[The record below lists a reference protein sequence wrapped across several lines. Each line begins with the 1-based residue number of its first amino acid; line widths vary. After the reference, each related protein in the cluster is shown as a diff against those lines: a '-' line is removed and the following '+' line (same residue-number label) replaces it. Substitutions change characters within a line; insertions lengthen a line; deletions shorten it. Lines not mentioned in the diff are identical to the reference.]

1 MTLINSD
8 LTDKTL
14 TPKSPIISL
23 MKTTTRT
30 RKIIHI
36 DMDAFYASVEQHDH
50 PEYRGKP
57 LVVGF
62 SEGRGVIAAAS
73 YEARQYGIHSAL
85 PTQKALAL
93 CPHLLF
99 AAPRFSR
106 YREVSQAI
114 RKIFYEY
121 TALVEPLSLDEAFL
135 DVTDNLKGIDDPQVI
150 ALEIKDKIFKTLGLT
165 ASAGVS
171 YNKFLAKVASDVNK
185 PNGLFIISE
194 ARAPDFLKTLKIED
208 FFGVGKVTAKK
219 MHDLGIK
226 TGKELLEISQEQLIQ
241 HFGKA
246 GKSYYHYARGIDHRP
261 VDPFQ
266 PQKSLGIEETFFD
279 DLTLK
284 EAIIE
289 ELEIVAKE
297 LISRSMQS
305 QFLGRNCTLKIR
317 YKDFT
322 QISRSQT
329 VHFPLGDNLNELW
342 QVALS
347 LLNQIDIAPEKGVRL
362 MGLSIANIDLDK
374 DSLNNELNQLQLP
387 FTINQ

>member
-1 MTLINSD
+1 MTEQARN
-8 LTDKTL
+8 
-14 TPKSPIISL
+14 
-23 MKTTTRT
+23 
-30 RKIIHI
+30 IIHV

-73 YEARQYGIHSAL
+73 YEARKYGIHSAI
-85 PTQKALAL
+85 PTKKALEL
-93 CPHLLF
+93 CPHLIF

-121 TALVEPLSLDEAFL
+121 TPLVEPLSLDEAFL
-135 DVTDNLKGIDDPQVI
+135 DVTNNLK
-150 ALEIKDKIFKTLGLT
+150 EIKDPQEIALDIKEKIFNTLGLT
-165 ASAGVS
+165 ASAGIS
-171 YNKFLAKVASDVNK
+171 YNKFLAKIASDVNK
-185 PNGLFIISE
+185 PNGLFIITE
-194 ARAPDFLKTLKIED
+194 ATAPEFLKTLPIED

-219 MHDLGIK
+219 MHGLGIK
-226 TGKELLEISQEQLIQ
+226 TGLELLQTPQELLIQ

-246 GKSYYHYARGIDHRP
+246 GKSYYNYARGIDHRA

-266 PQKSLGIEETFFD
+266 PQKSLGVEETFFD

-284 EAIIE
+284 EEVIE

-297 LISRSMQS
+297 LISRSINS

-329 VHFPLGDNLNELW
+329 THFPLGHNLNELW
-342 QVALS
+342 QVTLS
-347 LLNQIDIAPEKGVRL
+347 LLEQIDLNPQKGIRL
-362 MGLSIANIDLDK
+362 IGLSIANIDLDK
-374 DSLNNELNQLQLP
+374 EALNNELNQLQIPLIL
-387 FTINQ
+387 T

>member
-1 MTLINSD
+1 MTEHA
-8 LTDKTL
+8 
-14 TPKSPIISL
+14 
-23 MKTTTRT
+23 
-30 RKIIHI
+30 RKIIHV

-73 YEARQYGIHSAL
+73 YEARKYGIHSAIA
-85 PTQKALAL
+85 TKKALEL
-93 CPHLLF
+93 CPHLIF

-121 TALVEPLSLDEAFL
+121 TPLVEPLSLDEAFL
-135 DVTDNLKGIDDPQVI
+135 DVTDNLKGIEDPKQI
-150 ALEIKDKIFKTLGLT
+150 ALEIKAKILDTLGLT

-171 YNKFLAKVASDVNK
+171 YNKFLAKIASDVNK
-185 PNGLFIISE
+185 PNGLFVITE
-194 ARAPDFLKTLKIED
+194 KDARSFLKNLRIED

-226 TGKELLEISQEQLIQ
+226 TGHELFQASEALLIE

-246 GKSYYHYARGIDHRP
+246 GKSYYHYARGIDHRT

-266 PQKSLGIEETFFD
+266 PQKSLGVEETFFE

-284 EAIIE
+284 EEVLE

-297 LISRSMQS
+297 LITRSISS

-317 YKDFT
+317 YRDFT

-329 VHFPLGDNLNELW
+329 THFPLGHNLDELW
-342 QVALS
+342 QVTLS
-347 LLNQIDIAPEKGVRL
+347 LLHHIDLKPQKGIRL
-362 MGLSIANIDLDK
+362 IGLSIANIDLEK
-374 DSLNNELNQLQLP
+374 EALNNELNQLQIPLTP
-387 FTINQ
+387 

>member
-1 MTLINSD
+1 MTS
-8 LTDKTL
+8 TA
-14 TPKSPIISL
+14 
-23 MKTTTRT
+23 

-73 YEARQYGIHSAL
+73 YEARKFGVHSAL
-85 PTQKALAL
+85 PTKKALEL
-93 CPHLLF
+93 CPHLIF

-114 RKIFYEY
+114 RKIFHEY
-121 TALVEPLSLDEAFL
+121 TPLVEPLSLDEAFL
-135 DVTDNLKGIDDPQVI
+135 DVTENLKSIDSPEQV
-150 ALEIKDKIFKTLGLT
+150 AQEIKEKIFNTLGLT
-165 ASAGVS
+165 ASAGIS
-171 YNKFLAKVASDVNK
+171 YNKFLAKIASDINK
-185 PNGLFIISE
+185 PNGLFMITEDHAI
-194 ARAPDFLKTLKIED
+194 AFLKTLKIED

-219 MHDLGIK
+219 MHELGIQ
-226 TGKELLEISQEQLIQ
+226 TGKELLQASEELLIH

-246 GKSYYHYARGIDHRP
+246 GKSYYGYARGIDHRA

-266 PQKSLGIEETFFD
+266 PQKSLGVEETFFD

-284 EAIIE
+284 EEVIE

-297 LISRSMQS
+297 LISRSINS

-329 VHFPLGDNLNELW
+329 THFPLGNNLDELW
-342 QVALS
+342 QVTLLLLENIALK
-347 LLNQIDIAPEKGVRL
+347 PHKGIRL
-362 MGLSIANIDLDK
+362 IGLSIANIDLDK
-374 DSLNNELNQLQLP
+374 EALNNELNQLQIP
-387 FTINQ
+387 F